1 MRGRV
6 LEPALL
12 LALLSNKTEPFFA
25 AVTVYNPVC
34 PKNQFLLAKS
44 CTEVY
49 DPQQYLLKLQVTAS
63 ANSLFL
69 LGIFY
74 SVQIRAEIVARILS
88 CAQNLFDK
96 CIFDAGLFTGTQMA
110 EKNAFLAE
118 AEWARA
124 RKTGRREKLFLD
136 MELFCTHGASFL
148 LHVNPTQ
155 AKTAV
160 YRIPCFL

>member
-1 MRGRV
+1 MLRGRV
-6 LEPALL
+6 LEPGLL
-12 LALLSNKTEPFFA
+12 PALLSNKTEPFFA
-25 AVTVYNPVC
+25 AVTVYNPQC

-74 SVQIRAEIVARILS
+74 SVQIRAEMVARILS

-96 CIFDAGLFTGTQMA
+96 CIFDAGLFTGTIMA
-110 EKNAFLAE
+110 EKNAFV
-118 AEWARA
+118 
-124 RKTGRREKLFLD
+124 GRGGVGESKENWKEGETVSGFIMD
-136 MELFCTHGASFL
+136 L
-148 LHVNPTQ
+148 LCSPSQFFSNLPIQHRQ
-155 AKTAV
+155 
-160 YRIPCFL
+160 RQLWI

>member
-1 MRGRV
+1 MRGRG
-6 LEPALL
+6 LEPGLL
-12 LALLSNKTEPFFA
+12 PALLSNKTEPFFA
-25 AVTVYNPVC
+25 AVTVYNPQC

-74 SVQIRAEIVARILS
+74 SVQIRDEMVARILS

-96 CIFDAGLFTGTQMA
+96 CIFVAGLFTETTVCSMT
-110 EKNAFLAE
+110 
-118 AEWARA
+118 
-124 RKTGRREKLFLD
+124 TGIRNRPITSLF
-136 MELFCTHGASFL
+136 
-148 LHVNPTQ
+148 
-155 AKTAV
+155 
-160 YRIPCFL
+160 